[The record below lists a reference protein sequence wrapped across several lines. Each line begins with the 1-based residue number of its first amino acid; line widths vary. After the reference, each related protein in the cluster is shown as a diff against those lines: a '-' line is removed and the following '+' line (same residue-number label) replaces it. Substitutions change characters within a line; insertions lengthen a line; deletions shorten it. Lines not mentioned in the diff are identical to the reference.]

1 MEVVV
6 STPIKRDL
14 FDKCA
19 SFTRHKVAQE
29 HGVYPFFRPLDDSEG
44 SRVMIEDKP
53 RIMLGSNNYLG
64 LTHHPEVIAA
74 AKEAL
79 DRFGT
84 GCTGSRML
92 NGTLNLHNQLEEELA
107 TFLGKEAV
115 LLWSTGFMSNSGSV
129 GALCT
134 RKDIIFADREDHASL
149 IDGFVLSQARLV
161 RFKHNDM
168 DDLERKLE
176 MNKDHA
182 GGKLLAV
189 DGVYSMTGE
198 LAPVDQIVALGRKY
212 GCRIL
217 VDEAHAIG
225 TVGPQ
230 GRGSVAQFG
239 MTDHVDLITGT
250 FSKTFASMGGFIG
263 CPQEVKEYLMHNSR
277 QFMYTASFTPSIA
290 ATVLTALR
298 IMRTQPELVEQCR
311 SNALWMRSE
320 LERMGFNCLQSNTAV
335 VPIVIGSVAQML
347 WFNKRIY
354 EEGVFA
360 NPVLPPAVPTNACL
374 VRTSY
379 MATHDRAD
387 LQEALDIFEKVGHE
401 VGVIGPNKELMVD
414 HWKMMSNSVGI

>member
-1 MEVVV
+1 M
-6 STPIKRDL
+6 STSGNRDL
-14 FDKCA
+14 FDRCA
-19 SFTRHKVAQE
+19 AFKRHKVAQE
-29 HGVYPFFRPLDDSEG
+29 YGVYPFFRALDDSEG
-44 SRVMIEDKP
+44 SRVLIEGKP

-64 LTHHPEVIAA
+64 LTHHPDVVAA

-107 TFLGKEAV
+107 TFLGKESV

-134 RKDIIFADREDHASL
+134 RKDMIFADREDHASL
-149 IDGFVLSQARLV
+149 IDGFVLSQAKLV
-161 RFKHNDM
+161 RFKHNNM
-168 DDLERKLE
+168 EDLERKLE
-176 MNKDHA
+176 LHKDFT

-198 LAPVDQIVALGRKY
+198 VAPVDLIVALGKKY

-225 TVGPQ
+225 TIGPD
-230 GRGSVAQFG
+230 GRGSTAHFG
-239 MTDHVDLITGT
+239 MTDHVDIISGT
-250 FSKTFASMGGFIG
+250 FSKSFASMGGFIG
-263 CPQEVKEYLMHNSR
+263 CPQTVKDYLMHNSR
-277 QFMYTASFTPSIA
+277 QFMYTASFTPSVA

-298 IMRTQPELVEQCR
+298 IMRAQPELVDQCR
-311 SNALWMRSE
+311 ENALWMRTE
-320 LERMGFNCLQSNTAV
+320 LEKMGFNCLESNTAV
-335 VPIVIGSVAQML
+335 VPIVIGPVEQML
-347 WFNKRIY
+347 WFNKRIF

-379 MATHDRAD
+379 MATHKRED
-387 LQEALDIFEKVGHE
+387 LQEALDIFEAVGNE
-401 VGVIGPNKELMVD
+401 LGVIGPNKEAMAD
-414 HWKMMSNSVGI
+414 HWAQMAQTVGI

>member
-1 MEVVV
+1 M
-6 STPIKRDL
+6 
-14 FDKCA
+14 
-19 SFTRHKVAQE
+19 AQE
-29 HGVYPFFRPLDDSEG
+29 YGVYPFFRPLDDSEG
-44 SRVMIEDKP
+44 SRVLIEGKP

-74 AKEAL
+74 AKDAL
-79 DRFGT
+79 ERFGT

-107 TFLGKEAV
+107 TFLGKESV

-129 GALCT
+129 GAICN

-149 IDGFVLSQARLV
+149 IDGFILSQAKLV

-168 DDLERKLE
+168 ADLERKLE
-176 MNKDHA
+176 MHKDFT

-198 LAPVDQIVALGRKY
+198 LAPVDQVVALGRKY

-225 TVGPQ
+225 TIGPE
-230 GRGSVAQFG
+230 GRGSAAHFG

-263 CPQEVKEYLMHNSR
+263 CPQEVKDYLMHNSR
-277 QFMYTASFTPSIA
+277 QFMYTASFTPSVA
-290 ATVLTALR
+290 ATILTALR
-298 IMRTQPELVEQCR
+298 IMRREPELVDQCR
-311 SNALWMRSE
+311 ANASWMRTE
-320 LERMGFNCLQSNTAV
+320 LERMGFNCLASNTAV
-335 VPIVIGSVAQML
+335 VPIVIGPVEQML

-379 MATHDRAD
+379 MATHKRED
-387 LQEALDIFEKVGHE
+387 LQEALDIFETVGNE
-401 VGVIGPNKELMVD
+401 LGVIGPNKEAMAD
-414 HWKMMSNSVGI
+414 HWAQVAENMSI

>member
-1 MEVVV
+1 M
-6 STPIKRDL
+6 SSKTNKDL
-14 FDKCA
+14 FDKCRA
-19 SFTRHKVAQE
+19 YKRHKVAQE
-29 HGVYPFFRPLDDSEG
+29 YGVYPFFRPLDDSEG
-44 SRVMIEDKP
+44 SRVLIEGKP

-79 DRFGT
+79 ERFGT

-107 TFLGKEAV
+107 TFLGKESV

-129 GALCT
+129 GAICN

-149 IDGFVLSQARLV
+149 IDGFILSQAKLV

-168 DDLERKLE
+168 ADLERKLE
-176 MNKDHA
+176 LYKDFT

-198 LAPVDQIVALGRKY
+198 LAPVDQVVALGRKH

-225 TVGPQ
+225 TIGPE
-230 GRGSVAQFG
+230 GRGSAAHFG

-263 CPQEVKEYLMHNSR
+263 CPQEVKDYLMHNSR
-277 QFMYTASFTPSIA
+277 QFMYTASFTPSVA
-290 ATVLTALR
+290 ATILTALR
-298 IMRTQPELVEQCR
+298 IMRREPELVDQCR
-311 SNALWMRSE
+311 ANASWMRTE
-320 LERMGFNCLQSNTAV
+320 LERMGFNCLESNTAV
-335 VPIVIGSVAQML
+335 VPIVIGPVEQML

-374 VRTSY
+374 IRTSY
-379 MATHDRAD
+379 MATHNRED
-387 LQEALDIFEKVGHE
+387 LQEALDIFETVGNE
-401 VGVIGPNKELMVD
+401 LGVIGPNKEAMAE
-414 HWKMMSNSVGI
+414 HWAQVAQTMSI

>member
-1 MEVVV
+1 MAITEN
-6 STPIKRDL
+6 RDL
-14 FDKCA
+14 FARCA
-19 SFTRHKVAQE
+19 SFKRHKIAKE
-29 HGVYPFFRPLDDSEG
+29 YGVYPFFRALDDSEG
-44 SRVMIEDKP
+44 SRVQIEGKA

-64 LTHHPEVIAA
+64 LTHHPEVLAA

-115 LLWSTGFMSNSGSV
+115 LLWSTGFMSNSGAV
-129 GALCT
+129 GSLCT

-149 IDGFVLSQARLV
+149 IDGFILSQAKLV

-168 DDLERKLE
+168 EDLERKLE
-176 MNKDHA
+176 LHKDFT

-198 LAPVDQIVALGRKY
+198 VAPVDRIVALGKKY

-225 TVGPQ
+225 TIGPQ
-230 GRGSVAQFG
+230 GRGSVAHFG

-263 CPQEVKEYLMHNSR
+263 CPQEVKDYLMHNSR

-298 IMRTQPELVEQCR
+298 LMREQPELVDQCKE
-311 SNALWMRSE
+311 NALWMRTE
-320 LERMGFNCLQSNTAV
+320 LERMGFNCLASETAV
-335 VPIVIGSVAQML
+335 VPIVIGPVEQML
-347 WFNKRIY
+347 WFNQRIF

-379 MATHDRAD
+379 MATHDRSE
-387 LQEALDIFEKVGHE
+387 LQEALDIFERVGVE
-401 VGVIGPNKELMVD
+401 LGVIGPHKEAMAD
-414 HWKMMSNSVGI
+414 HWANMSKTVGI